1 MIYAVYTVVDT
12 FFILLSVYIYTRP
25 LHHVSEKK
33 WKRCILVAAPF
44 LLALDSSKEALLI
57 ADYSV
62 FWIVML
68 EAAATIL
75 LSAAI
80 ARGCSLGRMSAVY
93 VAIWAVLTAEALQG
107 ISLLTERLP
116 FMGRDEK
123 PLLFLVFR
131 ILITGSM
138 LDLIG
143 RTAARIMPS
152 DATYRI
158 GPRQFTSALT
168 LGLVFSGCYSM
179 MVVNE
184 WMWTLPE
191 FYIIILFLVQ
201 FYCVTL
207 LYVQTELF
215 KKSEMKKEM
224 AAVNAM
230 LYRRKQQYDLARQNV
245 QLINRRCHEL
255 KRLVGELEKNGG
267 VSEKSTAVLR
277 QVEEAANIY
286 DAVVKTGNDVLD
298 TVLTDKSLLC
308 ESRGIKI
315 SCVAD
320 GPALS
325 FMEAIDV
332 YTVFNNILDMSMD
345 NVTNF
350 ADKEKRS
357 IDILIYRRQKF
368 LIINIMHPMFGTVV
382 FRNGLPAPRNRSEEF
397 TSFDL
402 KAVRQ
407 VLRRYDG
414 LLNCEER
421 NGIFTYRIVIPVA

>member
-1 MIYAVYTVVDT
+1 
-12 FFILLSVYIYTRP
+12 
-25 LHHVSEKK
+25 
-33 WKRCILVAAPF
+33 
-44 LLALDSSKEALLI
+44 
-57 ADYSV
+57 
-62 FWIVML
+62 
-68 EAAATIL
+68 
-75 LSAAI
+75 
-80 ARGCSLGRMSAVY
+80 
-93 VAIWAVLTAEALQG
+93 
-107 ISLLTERLP
+107 
-116 FMGRDEK
+116 
-123 PLLFLVFR
+123 
-131 ILITGSM
+131 
-138 LDLIG
+138 
-143 RTAARIMPS
+143 
-152 DATYRI
+152 
-158 GPRQFTSALT
+158 
-168 LGLVFSGCYSM
+168 
-179 MVVNE
+179 
-184 WMWTLPE
+184 
-191 FYIIILFLVQ
+191 
-201 FYCVTL
+201 
-207 LYVQTELF
+207 
-215 KKSEMKKEM
+215 
-224 AAVNAM
+224 M

-350 ADKEKRS
+350 ADKAKRS